1 MLKWQVEVAG
11 VQDVEVAG
19 VRDVEL
25 HTKLT
30 HFSMSWG
37 APGSPGQSRIFN
49 NLSKVSTD
57 STMTI

>member
-1 MLKWQVEVAG
+1 MAG